1 MFIRCSAA
9 WLSRRKGR
17 LASFAPSLLLSGGLI
32 TWLVFSASACAEA
45 RTRRSEAATVTVVD
59 GIGREVRVPLHPGR
73 IISLAPSVT
82 EILYMLRADDRL
94 IGVSTHCD
102 WPDDARRKPKVGTLL
117 SPNYET
123 ILAARPDLII
133 ASTAGNDQAATLKLA
148 DFNLTL
154 YVTAPRSVSAIHD
167 TVVNLGRITDCRE
180 RGEQL
185 AAQMQDRLAAV
196 QRRISGMPPTR
207 AFFIT
212 WFDPLLAPGGR
223 TFENDVLRLANVNS
237 ISAAIDE
244 FYPRYSLEQV
254 LMDDPDAILTVRH
267 AGDPLP
273 DLTRI
278 AGWSRLRAVREGRV
292 YVLSEVLQHPSP
304 RFVEGV
310 EELASKLYP
319 ERFR

>member
-1 MFIRCSAA
+1 
-9 WLSRRKGR
+9 
-17 LASFAPSLLLSGGLI
+17 
-32 TWLVFSASACAEA
+32 
-45 RTRRSEAATVTVVD
+45 
-59 GIGREVRVPLHPGR
+59 
-73 IISLAPSVT
+73 
-82 EILYMLRADDRL
+82 
-94 IGVSTHCD
+94 
-102 WPDDARRKPKVGTLL
+102 
-117 SPNYET
+117 
-123 ILAARPDLII
+123 
-133 ASTAGNDQAATLKLA
+133 
-148 DFNLTL
+148 
-154 YVTAPRSVSAIHD
+154 
-167 TVVNLGRITDCRE
+167 
-180 RGEQL
+180 
-185 AAQMQDRLAAV
+185 
-196 QRRISGMPPTR
+196 
-207 AFFIT
+207 
-212 WFDPLLAPGGR
+212 
-223 TFENDVLRLANVNS
+223 VNS